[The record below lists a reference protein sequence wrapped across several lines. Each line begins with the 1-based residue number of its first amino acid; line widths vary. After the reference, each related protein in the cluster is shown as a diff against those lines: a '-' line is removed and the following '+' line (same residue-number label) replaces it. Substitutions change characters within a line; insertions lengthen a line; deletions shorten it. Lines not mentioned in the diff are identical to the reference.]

1 MVVAFDAEN
10 DVIGGEVTTVGDTS
24 FLVENGEVS
33 ILDNKDEQGRTVI
46 HTATHVTG
54 NFLKLPV
61 GKRKGKICEIHK
73 VLLDF
78 SRSIPVWENST
89 IPIHGPGETQNFPS
103 NGIFMTPVIPNI
115 GISLYQII
123 PSAMNLFS
131 QFFPIVGISQSLLF
145 HNNGILLSLHY
156 PDTGILLP
164 QIIPNSRD
172 SLSLSFPNTG
182 ISKH

>member
-1 MVVAFDAEN
+1 
-10 DVIGGEVTTVGDTS
+10 
-24 FLVENGEVS
+24 
-33 ILDNKDEQGRTVI
+33 
-46 HTATHVTG
+46 
-54 NFLKLPV
+54 
-61 GKRKGKICEIHK
+61 
-73 VLLDF
+73 
-78 SRSIPVWENST
+78 
-89 IPIHGPGETQNFPS
+89 
-103 NGIFMTPVIPNI
+103 MTPVIPNT

-123 PSAMNLFS
+123 PNAMNLFS